1 MEKDLSNQKQDS
13 YSVNIQGDINGAQIQ
28 QGTIN
33 SLQFQN
39 VNQVFDYDKVAEILN
54 EIDKY
59 VPMFANTYGQDCKI
73 AENALNEAKEAV
85 LARENPSKILFS
97 EFSYTFNRFVN
108 ESDARWVVISS
119 LSFCR
124 ITGIQP

>member
-33 SLQFQN
+33 PLQFQN

-85 LARENPSKILFS
+85 LARENPSKIKRALS
-97 EFSYTFNRFVN
+97 ILKDVSLRV
-108 ESDARWVVISS
+108 SSS
-119 LSFCR
+119 L
-124 ITGIQP
+124 IATGILALLKQIGV

>member
-1 MEKDLSNQKQDS
+1 MEKDLSNQEQDS
-13 YSVNIQGDINGAQIQ
+13 YAVNIQGNINGVQIQ
-28 QGTIN
+28 QGTTN
-33 SLQFQN
+33 SSQFQN
-39 VNQVFDYDKVAEILN
+39 VNRVFDYDKVAEILN
-54 EIDKY
+54 EIGKY
-59 VPMFANTYGQDCKI
+59 VPMFADTYGQDCKI

-97 EFSYTFNRFVN
+97 EFSYTFNRFAN

>member
-1 MEKDLSNQKQDS
+1 MEKDLSNQKQDR

-73 AENALNEAKEAV
+73 AEIIAN
-85 LARENPSKILFS
+85 
-97 EFSYTFNRFVN
+97 
-108 ESDARWVVISS
+108 
-119 LSFCR
+119 FC
-124 ITGIQP
+124 